1 MWNGFWCY
9 RYLLWNLVSRDFK
22 LKYRRSVL
30 GVVWSVLN
38 PLLMCLVYWAVFSS
52 LMDMRGSGIDNF
64 AVFLMCGQLLFNF
77 FNEATSTG
85 MSSVLGAAPLL
96 KKVYI
101 PKYIFPLEKC
111 CFAMV
116 NCVFSF
122 VALLLVMIFTGAP
135 FHLTL
140 IEAVYPLVTLFF
152 FSLGVGLLLAAATVF
167 FRDIMHIWS
176 VFITALLYFSAIFY
190 DPTQMTFSIGGFNMQ
205 QIIKLN
211 PMYWYITGF
220 RRDVGNPAG
229 FQHVRGVRL
238 LRRALHAGG
247 RVGVPQNAGPL
258 CAAYLRRKNNGTDH
272 QSGQCFHVLQPLQGK
287 A

>member
-1 MWNGFWCY
+1 MTNWKEMPAWQHLQKY
-9 RYLLWNLVSRDFK
+9 RPLLYELVVRDLK
-22 LKYRRSVL
+22 VKYRRSFL
-30 GVVWSVLN
+30 GYLWSLLN
-38 PLLMCLVYWAVFSS
+38 PLLMMAVMSFVFSYIFRYDIENYP
-52 LMDMRGSGIDNF
+52 LYLI
-64 AVFLMCGQLLFNF
+64 CGQTLWGF
-77 FNEATSTG
+77 FNESTN
-85 MSSVLGAAPLL
+85 MAMYSVLQNGSLI

-220 RRDVGNPAG
+220 RRTVMWGIPLDFNMFAVCGCCA
-229 FQHVRGVRL
+229 VL
-238 LRRALHAGG
+238 SML
-247 RVGVPQNAGPL
+247 VGVWVF
-258 CAAYLRRKNNGTDH
+258 RKTQDR
-272 QSGQCFHVLQPLQGK
+272 FVLHI
-287 A
+287 